1 MNLSEI
7 SLVLAGEAG
16 QGIQSIE
23 LILTKIVKKSGLH
36 VFATKE
42 YMSRVRGGVNST
54 EIRVSEQ
61 PVRAYVDRIDV
72 LIGLNSE
79 ALPHLAKRITPQTL
93 ILGEKSVLRDERVVD
108 LPFAE
113 WTKELGSPLYA
124 NTIAVGLC
132 TALLGIEETI
142 ARDFMTQHFAK
153 KGAEVV
159 EANLKALDR
168 GYQEGAKLAPRVGFQ
183 ARRDPEVQKKLMLT
197 GAEAVA
203 LGAVAG
209 GCNYACAYPMSPG
222 TSVLEMLASFSKKM
236 GILVEQVEDEI
247 GVVNMAIGAWYAGA
261 KALVTTSGGGFALM
275 TEGVSLAGIAESPL
289 VVHIAQR
296 PGPGTGLPTKTE
308 QADLHLAINA
318 GHGEFL
324 RIVLAPAT
332 IEEGYDLARRA
343 FLLADHYQV
352 PVFLLTDQFFVD
364 SYYDTEPFAVP
375 TSLPRSEVVTTTA
388 DYKRFALTPSGLSP
402 RGIPGHGQGLV
413 KLDSDEHTEDGFIA
427 EDEETRNAMNA
438 KRLSRFELVKA
449 DVLEP
454 KLTGP
459 SDYENLVISW
469 GSTGPT
475 VQEALDVAK
484 LPKTAHLHYSWVWP
498 LPDSTAGYLAKAKK
512 VVVVEQNAT
521 GQLADVIQMKT
532 CVPLTRRL
540 LKSSGAVFGVE
551 ELVRDIPKHLQEAHR

>member
-23 LILTKIVKKSGLH
+23 HILTKIVKKSGLH

-54 EIRVSEQ
+54 EIRVSENT
-61 PVRAYVDRIDV
+61 VRAYVDRIDV
-72 LIGLNSE
+72 LVGLNAE
-79 ALPHLAKRITPQTL
+79 ALSHLSRRIGPQTL
-93 ILGEKSVLRDERVVD
+93 ILGERAVLKDERVTD
-108 LPFAE
+108 LPFSQ
-113 WTKELGSPLYA
+113 WTQELGSPLYA

-132 TALLGIEETI
+132 TALVGVDRVLAEEFL
-142 ARDFMTQHFAK
+142 AAYFSR
-153 KGAEVV
+153 KGLEVV
-159 EANLKALDR
+159 EANLKAL
-168 GYQEGAKLAPRVGFQ
+168 GKGFEEGVKLRPRVGFQ
-183 ARRDPEVQKKLMLT
+183 ARRDPAIDNKLMLT

-203 LGAVAG
+203 LGALAG

-222 TSVLEMLASFSKKM
+222 TSVLETLASYSKKM
-236 GILVEQVEDEI
+236 DILVEQVEDEI

-261 KALVTTSGGGFALM
+261 RALVTTSGGGFALM
-275 TEGVSLAGIAESPL
+275 TEGVSLAGITESPL

-332 IEEGYDLARRA
+332 IEEGYELTRQA
-343 FLLADHYQV
+343 FGLADHYQV

-364 SYYDTEPFAVP
+364 SYYDTEPFVVP
-375 TSLPRSEVVTTTA
+375 GVLPRSEVVTTSA
-388 DYKRFALTPSGLSP
+388 DYKRYALTSSGLSP

-413 KLDSDEHTEDGFIA
+413 KLDSDEHTEEGLIA
-427 EDEETRNAMNA
+427 EDEETRNIMNA

-449 DVLEP
+449 DILEP
-454 KLTGP
+454 RLTGQA
-459 SDYENLVISW
+459 DYDTLVVSW
-469 GSTGPT
+469 GSTGPA
-475 VQEALDVAK
+475 VQEALDGLA
-484 LPKTAHLHYSWVWP
+484 LPKAAHLHFSWVWP
-498 LPDSTAGYLAKAKK
+498 LPESTADYLRKAKK
-512 VVVVEQNAT
+512 VLVVEQNAT
-521 GQLADVIQMKT
+521 GQLADLIQMRT
-532 CVPLTRRL
+532 CVPLPNRL
-540 LKSSGAVFGVE
+540 LKSSGIALSVE
-551 ELVRDIPKHLQEAHR
+551 ELSRDISTRLKEATV

>member
-23 LILTKIVKKSGLH
+23 SILTKIVKKSGFH

-54 EIRVSEQ
+54 EIRVSDK

-72 LIGLNSE
+72 LVGLNSE
-79 ALPHLAKRITPQTL
+79 AIPHLSRRITPQTL
-93 ILGEKSVLRDERVVD
+93 ILGEKAVLKDERVVD
-108 LPFAE
+108 LPFAA
-113 WTKELGSPLYA
+113 WTKELGSALYA

-132 TALLGIEETI
+132 TALLGIDEAI
-142 ARDFMTQHFAK
+142 ARDYLAQHFAK
-153 KGAEVV
+153 KGPEVI
-159 EANLKALDR
+159 EANLKALAK
-168 GYQEGAKLAPRVGFQ
+168 GYQEGAKLAPRVGF
-183 ARRDPEVQKKLMLT
+183 AAKTDATVQQKLMLT

-203 LGAVAG
+203 LGALAG

-222 TSVLEMLASFSKKM
+222 TSVLEMLASYSKKM

-261 KALVTTSGGGFALM
+261 KAMVTTSGGGFALM

-324 RIVLAPAT
+324 RIVLAPAS

-364 SYYDTEPFAVP
+364 SYYDAEPFVVP
-375 TSLPRSEVVTTTA
+375 TTLPRAEVVTTSA
-388 DYKRFALTPSGLSP
+388 DYKRFAYTANGLSP
-402 RGIPGHGQGLV
+402 RGIPGHGEGLV

-427 EDEETRNAMNA
+427 EDEETRNLMNA
-438 KRLSRFELVKA
+438 KRLSRFDLVKA

-459 SDYENLVISW
+459 ADYENLVISW

-475 VQEALDVAK
+475 VQEALDAAN

-498 LPDSTAGYLAKAKK
+498 LPDSTAGYLKKAKK
-512 VVVVEQNAT
+512 VLVVEQNAT
-521 GQLADVIQMKT
+521 GQLADVMQMKT
-532 CVPLTRRL
+532 CVPLAHRL

-551 ELVRDIPKHLQEAHR
+551 ELARDIPARLKEAHS